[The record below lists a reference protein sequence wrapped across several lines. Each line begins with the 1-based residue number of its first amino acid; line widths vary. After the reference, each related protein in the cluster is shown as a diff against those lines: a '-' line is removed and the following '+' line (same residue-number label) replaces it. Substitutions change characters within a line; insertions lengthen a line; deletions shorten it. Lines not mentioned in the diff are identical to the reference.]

1 MRKTT
6 AILLSVLAVM
16 AMVSCDKEET
26 LPENPDQGTE
36 TPENPGTDDPDDEVD
51 GPTIAWDS
59 NSSFG
64 KVNID
69 DNLNAVLDI
78 TAPAGIKSLTVTVDS
93 DQLEGALTIAGIT
106 SPNLDL
112 INDQKVIGFLS
123 EVAPSLPA
131 GDKLLDETEVE
142 FDITELVKMINDVT
156 DEESDHSFIVNVT
169 DKNDKKDEK
178 KCTFHR
184 VAEPAAAPT
193 VVWTAN
199 TSGETKPIDSSLDA
213 KLAITAE
220 AGIKSVSLTIDEFLR
235 ELLGLDAL
243 TFDIINDQAA
253 ISRLESVLGQDFP
266 TGNDLLDK
274 TEAELD
280 LAPLTAMMVKNGEH
294 TVSVTVTDK
303 NGQSSTPLACKFQR
317 ENIGGPT
324 ASWTDNMGFS
334 PVNIDEDLSVVLSCK
349 SPAMFKSVRITVPE
363 ALATEL
369 KNHNIENP
377 VDIVNDADAVSY
389 FSEISESEFI
399 GGDKLRY
406 STQADINLTS
416 LVKMLNDVI
425 SDGSMQMLYF
435 VFEDYNGVSVQSLP
449 PLMFYPAKSTE
460 SGLSITWP
468 GNEDFEE
475 WDFSSDH
482 KPEALHI
489 AAPAGIKTLSIN
501 IKQDDAL
508 YNLFGT
514 ESFDL
519 LNKDYIQSE
528 VIEAYAYDFIAP
540 SLNLLL
546 YGADNISNKTE
557 LDLNINGFIE
567 ILICDMYR
575 AAGTHI
581 IGIHVEDNDGNTQE
595 VTCTFITE

>member
-1 MRKTT
+1 M
-6 AILLSVLAVM
+6 SVLAVM

-36 TPENPGTDDPDDEVD
+36 TPENPGTDNPDDEVD

-93 DQLEGALTIAGIT
+93 DQLEHALTIAGIT

-131 GDKLLDETEVE
+131 GDKLLDKTEVE
-142 FDITELVKMINDVT
+142 FDITELVKMINGVT

-178 KCTFHR
+178 TCTFHR

-425 SDGSMQMLYF
+425 SDGSMQMLFF

-468 GNEDFEE
+468 GNEDFGAVNV
-475 WDFSSDH
+475 SDN
-482 KPEALHI
+482 KPSTIHI
-489 AAPAGIKTLSIN
+489 VAPAGIRVLTATVTSDNSKYQNGMNVITGDNVFDFVNEIDD
-501 IKQDDAL
+501 IKG
-508 YNLFGT
+508 NLIEGFGY
-514 ESFDL
+514 EG
-519 LNKDYIQSE
+519 
-528 VIEAYAYDFIAP
+528 IAP
-540 SLNLLL
+540 SLAELPL
-546 YGADNISNKTE
+546 GDQVAGKTE
-557 LDLNINGFIE
+557 LDFNLAGFIE
-567 ILICDMYR
+567 YAQFTK
-575 AAGTHI
+575 AAGTHSFLL
-581 IGIHVEDNDGNTQE
+581 HVEDNDGNTQE

>member
-1 MRKTT
+1 MKKIT
-6 AILLSVLAVM
+6 AILMSVLAVM

-36 TPENPGTDDPDDEVD
+36 TPENPGTDNPDDEVD

-93 DQLEGALTIAGIT
+93 DQLEKILTGMGIT
-106 SPNLDL
+106 SPELDL

-131 GDKLLDETEVE
+131 GDKLLDKTEVE
-142 FDITELVKMINDVT
+142 FDITELVKMINGVT

-169 DKNDKKDEK
+169 DKNDKNDEK
-178 KCTFHR
+178 TCTFHR
-184 VAEPAAAPT
+184 IAEPAAAPT

-199 TSGETKPIDSSLDA
+199 SSGETMSIDGSLDA
-213 KLAITAE
+213 RLAITAE
-220 AGIKSVSLTIDEFLR
+220 AGIKSVVLAIDESLMDV
-235 ELLGLDAL
+235 LKVASQSLDI
-243 TFDIINDQAA
+243 TGDQTV
-253 ISRLESVLGQDFP
+253 ISRLEAVLGEDFP
-266 TGNDLLDK
+266 AGEDLVGK
-274 TEAELD
+274 TETVLD
-280 LAPLTAMMVKNGEH
+280 LAPLAEMMVKAGEH
-294 TVSVTVTDK
+294 SVTVTVTD
-303 NGQSSTPLACKFQR
+303 NEGQTSEALVCKFLR
-317 ENIGGPT
+317 EYSGYVYPDIQWPGNP
-324 ASWTDNMGFS
+324 GFS
-334 PVNIDEDLSVVLSCK
+334 PMDLDENLSVVLSIK
-349 SPAMFKSVRITVPE
+349 SEAMLKSVILTVPQP
-363 ALATEL
+363 LASILES
-369 KNHNIENP
+369 KGISSP
-377 VDIVNDADAVSY
+377 VDLVNDTKA
-389 FSEISESEFI
+389 FGWLSEIS
-399 GGDKLRY
+399 GGAILTGDALRY
-406 STQADINLTS
+406 KKDAELDITS
-416 LVKMLNDVI
+416 LVAQLSSIENLSGTQHFYLKVT
-425 SDGSMQMLYF
+425 
-435 VFEDYNGVSVQSLP
+435 DYNGTEFQFPQPLSFNPVVKSALSV
-449 PLMFYPAKSTE
+449 
-460 SGLSITWP
+460 TWP

-508 YNLFGT
+508 YNLFRI
-514 ESFDL
+514 ESIDL
-519 LNKDYIQSE
+519 LDKDYIQSE

>member
-93 DQLEGALTIAGIT
+93 DQLEGALTIVGIT

-123 EVAPSLPA
+123 KVAPSLPA

-178 KCTFHR
+178 TCTFHR

-334 PVNIDEDLSVVLSCK
+334 PVNIDEDLSVDLSCK

-567 ILICDMYR
+567 ILIYDRYR

>member
-6 AILLSVLAVM
+6 AILMSVLAVM

-36 TPENPGTDDPDDEVD
+36 TPENPGTDNPDDEVD

-93 DQLEGALTIAGIT
+93 DQLEKILTGMGIT
-106 SPNLDL
+106 SPELDL

-131 GDKLLDETEVE
+131 GDKLLDKTEVE
-142 FDITELVKMINDVT
+142 FDITELVKMINGVT

-169 DKNDKKDEK
+169 DKNDKNDEK
-178 KCTFHR
+178 TCTFHR

-199 TSGETKPIDSSLDA
+199 SSGETMSIDGNLDA
-213 KLAITAE
+213 RLAITAE
-220 AGIKSVSLTIDEFLR
+220 AGIKSVVLAIDESLMDV
-235 ELLGLDAL
+235 LQVALQSLDI
-243 TFDIINDQAA
+243 TGDQTV
-253 ISRLESVLGQDFP
+253 ISRLEAVLGEDFP
-266 TGNDLLDK
+266 AGEDLVGK
-274 TEAELD
+274 TETVLD
-280 LAPLTAMMVKNGEH
+280 LAPLAEMMVKAGEH
-294 TVSVTVTDK
+294 SVTVTVTDSE
-303 NGQSSTPLACKFQR
+303 GQTSEALVCKFLRKYSGYVYPDIQWPG
-317 ENIGGPT
+317 NP
-324 ASWTDNMGFS
+324 GFS
-334 PVNIDEDLSVVLSCK
+334 PMDLDEKLSVVLSIK
-349 SPAMFKSVRITVPE
+349 SEAMLKSVILTVPQS
-363 ALATEL
+363 LASILES
-369 KNHNIENP
+369 KGISSP
-377 VDIVNDADAVSY
+377 VDLVNDADA
-389 FSEISESEFI
+389 FGWLSEISDGAI
-399 GGDKLRY
+399 LTGDALRY
-406 STQADINLTS
+406 KKDAELDITS
-416 LVKMLNDVI
+416 LVAQLSSIENLSGTQQFYLKVT
-425 SDGSMQMLYF
+425 
-435 VFEDYNGVSVQSLP
+435 DYNGMEFQFPQPLSFNPVVKSALSV
-449 PLMFYPAKSTE
+449 
-460 SGLSITWP
+460 TWP

-508 YNLFGT
+508 YNLFRI
-514 ESFDL
+514 ESIDL
-519 LNKDYIQSE
+519 LDKDYIQSE

>member
-1 MRKTT
+1 MKKIT

>member
-1 MRKTT
+1 MKKIT

-220 AGIKSVSLTIDEFLR
+220 AGIKSDSLTIDEFLR

-508 YNLFGT
+508 YNLFRI
-514 ESFDL
+514 ESIDL
-519 LNKDYIQSE
+519 LDKDYIQSE

>member
-1 MRKTT
+1 MKKIT
-6 AILLSVLAVM
+6 AILMSVLAVM

-93 DQLEGALTIAGIT
+93 DQLEHALTIAGIT

-112 INDQKVIGFLS
+112 INDKKVIGFLS

-131 GDKLLDETEVE
+131 GDKLLDKTEVE
-142 FDITELVKMINDVT
+142 FDITELVKMINGVT

>member
-1 MRKTT
+1 MKKIT

-508 YNLFGT
+508 YNLFRI
-514 ESFDL
+514 ESIDL
-519 LNKDYIQSE
+519 LDKDYIQSE

>member
-36 TPENPGTDDPDDEVD
+36 TPENPGTDNPDDEVD

-93 DQLEGALTIAGIT
+93 DQLEKILTGMGIT
-106 SPNLDL
+106 SPELDL

-131 GDKLLDETEVE
+131 GDKLLDKTEVE
-142 FDITELVKMINDVT
+142 FDITELVKMINGVT

-169 DKNDKKDEK
+169 DKNDKNDEK
-178 KCTFHR
+178 TCTFHR
-184 VAEPAAAPT
+184 IAEPAAAPT

-199 TSGETKPIDSSLDA
+199 SSGETMSIDGSLDA
-213 KLAITAE
+213 RLAITAE
-220 AGIKSVSLTIDEFLR
+220 AGIKSVVLAIDESLMDV
-235 ELLGLDAL
+235 LQVASQSLDI
-243 TFDIINDQAA
+243 TGDQTV
-253 ISRLESVLGQDFP
+253 ISRLEAVLGEDFP
-266 TGNDLLDK
+266 AGENLVGK
-274 TEAELD
+274 TETVLD
-280 LAPLTAMMVKNGEH
+280 LAPLAEMMVKAGEH
-294 TVSVTVTDK
+294 SVTVTVTD
-303 NGQSSTPLACKFQR
+303 NEEQTSEALVCKFLR
-317 ENIGGPT
+317 EYSGYVYPDIQWPGNP
-324 ASWTDNMGFS
+324 GFS
-334 PVNIDEDLSVVLSCK
+334 PMDLDENLSVVLSIK
-349 SPAMFKSVRITVPE
+349 SEAMLKSVILTVPQS
-363 ALATEL
+363 LASILES
-369 KNHNIENP
+369 KGISSP
-377 VDIVNDADAVSY
+377 VDLVNDTKA
-389 FSEISESEFI
+389 FGWLSEIS
-399 GGDKLRY
+399 GGAILTGDALRY
-406 STQADINLTS
+406 KKDAELDITS
-416 LVKMLNDVI
+416 LVAQLSSIENLSGTQHFYLKVT
-425 SDGSMQMLYF
+425 
-435 VFEDYNGVSVQSLP
+435 DYNGTEFQFPQPLSFNPVVKSALSV
-449 PLMFYPAKSTE
+449 
-460 SGLSITWP
+460 TWP

-508 YNLFGT
+508 YNLFRI
-514 ESFDL
+514 ESIDL
-519 LNKDYIQSE
+519 LDKDYIQSE

>member
-26 LPENPDQGTE
+26 LSENPDQGTE

-93 DQLEGALTIAGIT
+93 DQLEKILTGMGIT
-106 SPNLDL
+106 SPELDL

-131 GDKLLDETEVE
+131 GDKLLDKTEVE
-142 FDITELVKMINDVT
+142 FDITELVKMINGVT

-169 DKNDKKDEK
+169 DKNDKNDEK
-178 KCTFHR
+178 TCTFHR
-184 VAEPAAAPT
+184 IAEPAAAPT

-199 TSGETKPIDSSLDA
+199 SSGETMSIDGSLDA
-213 KLAITAE
+213 RLAITAE
-220 AGIKSVSLTIDEFLR
+220 AGIKSVVLAIDESLMDV
-235 ELLGLDAL
+235 LKVASQSLDI
-243 TFDIINDQAA
+243 TGDQTV
-253 ISRLESVLGQDFP
+253 ISRLEAVLGEDFP
-266 TGNDLLDK
+266 AGEDLVGK
-274 TEAELD
+274 TETVLD
-280 LAPLTAMMVKNGEH
+280 LAPLAEMMVKAGEH
-294 TVSVTVTDK
+294 SVTVTVTD
-303 NGQSSTPLACKFQR
+303 NEGQTSEALVCKFLR
-317 ENIGGPT
+317 EYSGYVYPDIQWPGNP
-324 ASWTDNMGFS
+324 GFS
-334 PVNIDEDLSVVLSCK
+334 PMDLDENLSVVLSIK
-349 SPAMFKSVRITVPE
+349 SEAMLKSVILTVPQP
-363 ALATEL
+363 LASILES
-369 KNHNIENP
+369 KGISSP
-377 VDIVNDADAVSY
+377 VDLVNDTKA
-389 FSEISESEFI
+389 FGWLSEIS
-399 GGDKLRY
+399 GGAILTGDALRY
-406 STQADINLTS
+406 KKDAELDITS
-416 LVKMLNDVI
+416 LVAQLSSIENLSGTQHFYLKVT
-425 SDGSMQMLYF
+425 
-435 VFEDYNGVSVQSLP
+435 DYNGTEFQFPQPLSFNPVVKSALSV
-449 PLMFYPAKSTE
+449 
-460 SGLSITWP
+460 TWP

-508 YNLFGT
+508 YNLFRI
-514 ESFDL
+514 ESIDL
-519 LNKDYIQSE
+519 LDKDYIQSE

>member
-26 LPENPDQGTE
+26 LSENPDQGTE

-69 DNLNAVLDI
+69 DNLDAVLDI

-93 DQLEGALTIAGIT
+93 DQLEGALTIVGIT

-199 TSGETKPIDSSLDA
+199 SSGETMSIDGSLDA
-213 KLAITAE
+213 RLAITAE
-220 AGIKSVSLTIDEFLR
+220 AGIKSVVLAIDESLMDV
-235 ELLGLDAL
+235 LKVASQSLDI
-243 TFDIINDQAA
+243 TGDQSV
-253 ISRLESVLGQDFP
+253 ISRLEAVLGEDFP
-266 TGNDLLDK
+266 AGEDLVGK
-274 TEAELD
+274 TETVLD
-280 LAPLTAMMVKNGEH
+280 LAPFAEMMVKAGEH
-294 TVSVTVTDK
+294 SVTVTVTD
-303 NGQSSTPLACKFQR
+303 NEGQTSEALVCKFLR
-317 ENIGGPT
+317 EYSGYVYPDIQWPGNP
-324 ASWTDNMGFS
+324 GFS
-334 PVNIDEDLSVVLSCK
+334 PMDLDEKLSVVLSIK
-349 SPAMFKSVRITVPE
+349 SEAMLKSVILTVPQS
-363 ALATEL
+363 LASILES
-369 KNHNIENP
+369 KGISSP
-377 VDIVNDADAVSY
+377 VDLVNDADA
-389 FSEISESEFI
+389 FGWLSEISDGAI
-399 GGDKLRY
+399 LTGDALRY
-406 STQADINLTS
+406 KKDAKLDITS
-416 LVKMLNDVI
+416 LVAQLSSIENLSGTQQFYLKVT
-425 SDGSMQMLYF
+425 
-435 VFEDYNGVSVQSLP
+435 DYNGMEFQFPQPLSFNPVVKSALSV
-449 PLMFYPAKSTE
+449 
-460 SGLSITWP
+460 TWP
-468 GNEDFEE
+468 GNEDFE
-475 WDFSSDH
+475 DVTTSAGAPMSI
-482 KPEALHI
+482 HI
-489 AAPAGIKTLSIN
+489 DSPAGIKGFTIAITSQTDFVNTYIPACTSNKTNVLDLIN
-501 IKQDDAL
+501 DKDAL
-508 YNLFGT
+508 FTNLVDSFGF
-514 ESFDL
+514 EML
-519 LNKDYIQSE
+519 LGDE
-528 VIEAYAYDFIAP
+528 IA
-540 SLNLLL
+540 
-546 YGADNISNKTE
+546 GKTE
-557 LDLNINGFIE
+557 LDFSFDGLINGF
-567 ILICDMYR
+567 CNSFGGAKSGDR
-575 AAGTHI
+575 HTCVVN
-581 IGIHVEDNDGNTQE
+581 VEDNDGNTQE